1 MQLAAA
7 WRDKLAI
14 EPELDSVTAD
24 PAKLAAVRAD
34 DELFVQRFTL
44 RGAPFD
50 GRTIMCAY
58 PVAALRGVAGDE
70 LLPELQAG
78 RTADPV
84 WSGALATALRAV
96 PMPVRSVLPSTETSP
111 LTQQMGPA

>member
-34 DELFVQRFTL
+34 DDLFVQRFTL

-78 RTADPV
+78 GSAYTA
-84 WSGALATALRAV
+84 WSGPLDTAESARGRVGTEMVKNGKSRGV
-96 PMPVRSVLPSTETSP
+96 PYH
-111 LTQQMGPA
+111 

>member
-1 MQLAAA
+1 MRISDWSSDVCSSDLLAAEREELTDAKDRFAARLGRDIGMQLATA

-58 PVAALRGVAGDE
+58 PVDR
-70 LLPELQAG
+70 Q
-78 RTADPV
+78 
-84 WSGALATALRAV
+84 
-96 PMPVRSVLPSTETSP
+96 SVV
-111 LTQQMGPA
+111 